1 MITALPTVSST
12 TKFVL
17 AKFSTPGA
25 LRLSTIVNVAFVSAP
40 SVTALV
46 GTALLNT
53 KPTVRFPSTRPS
65 SKTPTTTVTTLLPAG
80 KVTTWLVGW
89 KFTPA
94 TAVPLVV
101 VAKLTDTEPTNP
113 PLRTSVIC
121 ALVVLSLTL

>member
-1 MITALPTVSST
+1 MVSVALV
-12 TKFVL
+12 
-17 AKFSTPGA
+17 
-25 LRLSTIVNVAFVSAP
+25 RAP

-46 GTALLNT
+46 GTALLST
-53 KPTVRFPSTRPS
+53 RPTVRFPITRPS
-65 SKTPTTTVTTLLPAG
+65 SKTPTPTVTTLLPGG

-101 VAKLTDTEPTNP
+101 VAKVTDTAPTRP